1 MSYKE
6 TEQDICPICDSPNT
20 KRGMYDKDGDE
31 FFQIITCQD
40 CGFMGKQWYEL
51 SFTCISDIDSKPIE
65 DERDYCFDPCPF
77 CGKAGGH

>member
-6 TEQDICPICDSPNT
+6 TEQDICPICNSPNT

-51 SFTCISDIDSKPIE
+51 SFTCISTIDSKPF
-65 DERDYCFDPCPF
+65 DDYIIPNESCPY
-77 CGKAGGH
+77 CGLSGGH